1 MHTSTPREVRPKTWL
16 ETFLDATTRGQL
28 EELQDLLS
36 IRNGERLKPDV
47 QTGLRRAL
55 QIASSRGNA
64 NQVQLL
70 LEEGASIEPVE
81 KETPALIRAVESG
94 SYSAVKLLLSYPSN
108 RVAYRQG
115 LRSTSVP
122 ILHEPYFQSPNHIDH
137 ADLKY
142 RSEIERKA
150 LFLAVIEGYANV
162 TKELLISGIDPNVRD
177 KEGRTALIHLCAHR
191 KEVRHKH
198 KTISV
203 DHYQYEEVVGLL
215 LNHGLDIEAKGY
227 SASRTALHWAITK
240 GDEEMVT
247 LLLDAPLPRN
257 ADVHALA
264 KGRKTALHIAAGK
277 PATRIVELL
286 LHHNADLVTATSQAA
301 WTPLHN
307 AAERG
312 QLRNIQTLVE
322 WGADPQAVTDKG
334 RTALHWAADNGH
346 VDCVRYLISR
356 SGFKRHAK
364 DSTGKSPW
372 MLAAKKHH
380 YKIAQLL
387 SPFNDAEHLSA
398 LAKFVC
404 EDYLAL
410 VTDVHPQKK
419 GLGKYVTTEKRS
431 MYDLLYAVHDQ
442 TEKPTFTVGA
452 KQDSLRKGGFRWI
465 HLPANN
471 VSTSALV

>member
-1 MHTSTPREVRPKTWL
+1 MHTSTPREIRPKTWL

-28 EELQDLLS
+28 EELQNLLGM
-36 IRNGERLKPDV
+36 RNGERLRPDL

-94 SYSAVKLLLSYPSN
+94 NQSVVRLLISHPSN
-108 RVAYRQG
+108 RVTHRQG
-115 LRSTSVP
+115 SRSTSVSMV
-122 ILHEPYFQSPNHIDH
+122 HETYFQLPNHMDS
-137 ADLKY
+137 ANVEF

-150 LFLAVIEGYANV
+150 LFLAVIEGYGSI
-162 TKELLISGIDPNVRD
+162 TKELLVSGIDPNVRD
-177 KEGRTALIHLCAHR
+177 KEGQTALIHLCAHR

-198 KTISV
+198 KVISA
-203 DHYQYEEVVGLL
+203 DHYQYEEVVRHL
-215 LNHGLDIEAKGY
+215 LNHGLDIEAKGH

-247 LLLDAPLPRN
+247 LLLDAPLPIN
-257 ADVHALA
+257 ADVRALA

-277 PATRIVELL
+277 AATRIVELL
-286 LHHNADLVTATSQAA
+286 LQHNADSVTATSQGA

-312 QLRNIQTLVE
+312 QLRNIQILVD

-334 RTALHWAADNGH
+334 RTPLHWAADNGH
-346 VDCVRYLISR
+346 VDCVRHLIPLSV
-356 SGFKRHAK
+356 FKRHAK

-387 SPFNDAEHLSA
+387 SPFNDAEHLSS

-431 MYDLLYAVHDQ
+431 MYDLLYAVDGP
-442 TEKPTFTVGA
+442 TKKPTFSVGA